1 MKIPADKNALV
12 PESEKLS
19 KYKDLEIKVEKL
31 WHKKTVT
38 IHVVIEALGMIK
50 KGTEKHLE
58 KIPWSPKL
66 AEMEKIALTGNAHI
80 LRKTLSMLKKIPNN
94 TKQSTAEAMLNIY
107 VLNKH
112 RLITHHIY
120 IYTIYT
126 INFYLTHCYLQFLL
140 FKCSTLFINIYFFY
154 FLLIL
159 FLFFCGVPFFIPNV
173 LVYLWYTSSVVPIAS

>member
-1 MKIPADKNALV
+1 MKLIDVKIPADKNALV

-31 WHKKTVT
+31 WHMKTVT
-38 IHVVIEALGMIK
+38 IPAVIGALGMIK

-58 KIPWSPKL
+58 KIPWSPNL
-66 AEMEKIALTGNAHI
+66 AEMEKIALTGTAHI

-94 TKQSTAEAMLNIY
+94 TKKATAEAMLNIY

-120 IYTIYT
+120 IYTIST
-126 INFYLTHCYLQFLL
+126 INFYLTRCYLQFLL
-140 FKCSTLFINIYFFY
+140 FKFSTLFINIYFF
-154 FLLIL
+154 
-159 FLFFCGVPFFIPNV
+159 LFFTYFIFIF
-173 LVYLWYTSSVVPIAS
+173 LWRTVFHTQCVSVFVIYV